1 MRWSQRGLFRLAFLN
16 SNCYPPPGRQ
26 DISRS
31 SVATF
36 VPGAQLLDHPSLLG
50 TGDPSSIFRWSHSL
64 ESEARYR
71 LRTNTPSRATFDQK
85 HTRMACLRRL
95 VLCTVPTMASM
106 LRSRRSEKTMMPIAS
121 GDFKLWKFFCSPS
134 KGNRLSEVSSGKLIF
149 SLFQLACNK
158 VSGILDTKTSSN
170 LERGESGFL
179 FGEGRGCFER

>member
-1 MRWSQRGLFRLAFLN
+1 
-16 SNCYPPPGRQ
+16 
-26 DISRS
+26 
-31 SVATF
+31 
-36 VPGAQLLDHPSLLG
+36 
-50 TGDPSSIFRWSHSL
+50 
-64 ESEARYR
+64 
-71 LRTNTPSRATFDQK
+71 
-85 HTRMACLRRL
+85 
-95 VLCTVPTMASM
+95 MASM